1 MNGMDGQPTLRLL
14 DDLAHGESG
23 SLAVRLR
30 SNPPLRVAFQIAALP
45 PGRAWRVVDRVRD
58 GHRPAGKSIDERR
71 FARYLSRLKSLEPGV
86 TESFVRLKNAF
97 PKIRERSAGKAQ
109 SLLPSLVRLERARVV
124 FVPLDYDAMVDRT
137 TVYLDPLLALMV
149 GEAGVARILSHEFH
163 HIGRFLLTGEN
174 ISGIEPKLDPRH
186 LTWTGLVR
194 FWASLLEMEGI
205 ADLVFDVT
213 DLELPIYRAMMAR
226 RERVTSSYG
235 RHLRRAE
242 RILLNRPVSSRAERR
257 AIGRAVEIV
266 LRDGHP
272 LGKRM
277 AETIQVEFG
286 KRRLIQ
292 SVGRPERFFRAYQ
305 DAAAKSGLFQFSEE
319 LLASI
324 PS

>member
-1 MNGMDGQPTLRLL
+1 MAD
-14 DDLAHGESG
+14 
-23 SLAVRLR
+23 
-30 SNPPLRVAFQIAALP
+30 LP
-45 PGRAWRVVDRVRD
+45 PGRAWRIVDRVRD
-58 GHRPAGKSIDERR
+58 GQHEAGKSIDELR
-71 FARYLSRLKSLEPGV
+71 FARYLSHLKSLEPGV
-86 TESFVRLKNAF
+86 TESFVRLKTAF
-97 PKIRERSAGKAQ
+97 PKIRERSAERAQ
-109 SLLPSLVRLERARVV
+109 SLLPSRVRLERARVV

-137 TVYLDPLLALMV
+137 TVYFDPLLALMV
-149 GEAGVARILSHEFH
+149 GEDGVARILSYEFH

-174 ISGIEPKLDPRH
+174 VSGMNPKLDPRH

-194 FWASLLEMEGI
+194 FWASILEMEGI
-205 ADLVFDVT
+205 ADLVFDVK
-213 DLELPIYRAMMAR
+213 DLQLPIYRPMMAR

-235 RHLRRAE
+235 QHLRRAE

-257 AIGRAVEIV
+257 AIGRAVQVV

-277 AETIQVEFG
+277 AETILVEFG

-305 DAAAKSGLFQFSEE
+305 DAAAQSGLFQFSEE
-319 LLASI
+319 LLASL